1 MEVYEIQPG
10 AEDKRRAYYERP
22 GGGGAKLIKEMGEEA
37 EKLMFEAK
45 GSLGLTDGTDY
56 LAPQPSDLRGGPEE
70 GRLEPGRPDMRAATW
85 HGDNRFTVDDLPE
98 PSPGPGQ
105 VLVAV
110 HTAGICGSDVHAIQG
125 LFPLTPPRVMGHEY
139 SGTVLA
145 VGKGVSRSLV
155 GRAVACEPNYGCGDV
170 RGLPAEPH
178 QPVPARPCGW
188 AASRSASCSRKQNVH
203 PLPEG
208 LDPATAA
215 LAEPAACCLE
225 GLEMARMRRGAT
237 VVVIGGGIMGL
248 LTLALAK
255 AKGAGLAILSD
266 PVASRRDAARR
277 LGADLT
283 VDPQPRTSRQA
294 VSRATG
300 GQGVDIACEAVGKP
314 ELVAAAARLA
324 KPRGVVQLVGVSPK
338 GSTLPFDLF
347 DFHFKELTL
356 TGAYGRG
363 TSFRRVLPLL
373 NKIGGAGL
381 VTDHYP
387 LERITEAFAHAAAG
401 RGLKTAITPGA
412 ASPRSHA

>member
-1 MEVYEIQPG
+1 
-10 AEDKRRAYYERP
+10 
-22 GGGGAKLIKEMGEEA
+22 
-37 EKLMFEAK
+37 
-45 GSLGLTDGTDY
+45 
-56 LAPQPSDLRGGPEE
+56 
-70 GRLEPGRPDMRAATW
+70 MRAATW
-85 HGDNRFTVDDLPE
+85 HGENRFTVDDLPE

-139 SGTVLA
+139 SGTVLG

-155 GRAVACEPNYGCGDV
+155 GRAVACEPNYGCGKCEDCRLSRISQCVKTV
-170 RGLPAEPH
+170 RVGGFAERVVLP
-178 QPVPARPCGW
+178 
-188 AASRSASCSRKQNVH
+188 KQNVH
-203 PLPEG
+203 LLPKG
-208 LDPATAA
+208 LDPGTAS

-255 AKGAGLAILSD
+255 VKGAGLAILSD

-283 VDPQPRTSRQA
+283 VDP
-294 VSRATG
+294 ATKDLAATVDKATR

-387 LERITEAFAHAAAG
+387 LERIAEAFAHAAAG
-401 RGLKTAITPGA
+401 RGLKTAINPGMP
-412 ASPRSHA
+412 SSRSHT

>member
-1 MEVYEIQPG
+1 
-10 AEDKRRAYYERP
+10 
-22 GGGGAKLIKEMGEEA
+22 
-37 EKLMFEAK
+37 
-45 GSLGLTDGTDY
+45 
-56 LAPQPSDLRGGPEE
+56 
-70 GRLEPGRPDMRAATW
+70 MRAATW
-85 HGDNRFTVDDLPE
+85 HGDTRFTIDDLPE

-139 SGTVLA
+139 SGTVLD
-145 VGKGVSRSLV
+145 VGKGVSRGLM
-155 GRAVACEPNYGCGDV
+155 GRTVACEPNYGCGKCADCRLSRISQCTKTV
-170 RGLPAEPH
+170 RVGGFAERVVLPQA
-178 QPVPARPCGW
+178 
-188 AASRSASCSRKQNVH
+188 NVH
-203 PLPEG
+203 PLPKG
-208 LDPATAA
+208 LDPGTAA

-225 GLEMARMRRGAT
+225 GLEMARMRRGST
-237 VVVIGGGIMGL
+237 VLVIGGGIMGL

-255 AKGAGLAILSD
+255 AKGAGLTILSD
-266 PVASRRDAARR
+266 PVASRRAAARR

-283 VDPQPRTSRQA
+283 VDPVAKELAQA
-294 VSRATG
+294 VTRATK

-314 ELVAAAARLA
+314 ALVAEAARLA

-338 GSTLPFDLF
+338 GSTLPFDIF
-347 DFHFKELTL
+347 DFHFKELTV

-387 LERITEAFAHAAAG
+387 LERIAEAFAHAAAG
-401 RGLKTAITPGA
+401 RGLKTAIIPGTP
-412 ASPRSHA
+412 